1 MIKFGSY
8 IIILVSVFRLIL
20 RTWDFVPLFFVQ
32 RHPSTRVVGS
42 DWCILVLLFCLLQS
56 DFMVPNIL

>member
-20 RTWDFVPLFFVQ
+20 RTWGIVPSFFVQ
-32 RHPSTRVVGS
+32 GNTCMRVVGS

-56 DFMVPNIL
+56 HSMVPNIF